1 MSSAFVV
8 PEIKFVDSLPTLQDM
23 LNNLKSIPISSPP
36 LFIDLEGINL
46 GRNGSI
52 SILSLYAVHKGIFYL
67 VDVHTLGKAAFSS
80 PQPGRNFSVRI
91 IMESPS
97 IKKVIFDVRNDSD
110 ALFSHY
116 NISLDGM
123 QDLQLMEL
131 ATRSGS
137 KKYVAGLAKCI
148 ERDSRISDLKKA
160 EWKRRKDEVS
170 RRFDPRKGGSYEIFN
185 ERPLAPEIRD
195 YCVADVTHLP
205 GLYNIYKRKM
215 SPTWRTKAQNA
226 TNDRIRLS
234 HKPEYDGQ
242 ASDKVLGPWAEDYSK
257 EWHAVFDEWEDNHFV
272 DDLLH
277 DELFDNLEYDS
288 WDDYQ
293 DTARDCIGWEEDMIK
308 NGSPF

>member
-1 MSSAFVV
+1 MSSDPVV
-8 PEIKFVDSLPTLQDM
+8 PKIKLVDSLSTLQETLD
-23 LNNLKSIPISSPP
+23 NLKSIPNSSPP
-36 LFIDLEGINL
+36 LFINLEGIDL
-46 GRNGSI
+46 DHNGSI
-52 SILSLYAVHKGIFYL
+52 SILSLYAVHKGIIYL

-80 PQPGRNFSVRI
+80 PQPGQNISLQI

-97 IKKVIFDVRNDSD
+97 IKKVMFDVRNDSD

-131 ATRSGS
+131 ATRSRS

-148 ERDSRISDLKKA
+148 ERDSCISDLKKA

-170 RRFDPRKGGSYEIFN
+170 RRFDPRKGGSYKIFN

-195 YCVADVTHLP
+195 YCVADVMHLP
-205 GLYNIYKRKM
+205 GLYNFYERKM
-215 SPTWRTKAQNA
+215 SPTLRTKTQN
-226 TNDRIRLS
+226 TINDRIQLS
-234 HKPEYDGQ
+234 HKPEYNGQ
-242 ASDKVLGPWAEDYSK
+242 ASDKVLGPWAEDNSK
-257 EWHAVFDEWEDNHFV
+257 ECHAMFNKWEDNYFV
-272 DDLLH
+272 DDLLY
-277 DELFDNLEYDS
+277 DELFDNLEYNS